1 MKRVIVAVVALTLW
15 GCSSSGLQVV
25 PEAAVTTTSGTV
37 SAQRSDPRTLRWLN
51 IPYAEAPV
59 GELRWRAPVPLKPS
73 AEPIPPKTEPV
84 MCPQMPG
91 EASGTTG
98 TEPVGSEDCLY
109 LDVVAPTN
117 FNGGSLPVMVWI
129 HGGGNTTG
137 YKGSYD
143 FSELAA
149 REQVVVVTLN
159 YRLGP
164 LGWFTHPNLQGAADG
179 LDATSN
185 FGHLDII
192 AALKWTQQN
201 IEQFGGNPQNVTI
214 FGESAGAHNV
224 YALLVSPLADGLFHR
239 AIAQSGYTT
248 TVTPRQAVN
257 RAREF
262 EQIDRGSWELIEA
275 LGLDPDEVDP
285 RSLRAVPA
293 GRLLG
298 IYDQL
303 DKDHISPLSTAD
315 GIVIPEAGM
324 LAAMADA
331 SLNKQVPVLAGSN
344 RDEVTLWLGLNR
356 YFVDGESVL
365 LGALPPKMRIRDEA
379 LYRYWIDIRS
389 RGWKARGV
397 DEPLAALSAAGYSPL
412 YAYRFDWDEQADSWF
427 LPFSDIL
434 GAAHAAEIAF
444 VMGKPMYGS
453 IGDYMYPDTPSAAAL
468 TKHMMSA
475 WANFARH
482 GDPGAVAGQ
491 AWPPFVTEAPHTL
504 ILDSAD
510 RIRVE
515 AQGESLDALLQE
527 AAGESPLNATER
539 CLLVWELVTNIG
551 QPAYDRYRRWNNGE
565 CAGVDAREQ
574 KLAIRQ
580 QLEQQYGSANLP

>member
-1 MKRVIVAVVALTLW
+1 MRVTIAAIITLTLA
-15 GCSSSGLQVV
+15 GCSSSGLQ
-25 PEAAVTTTSGTV
+25 PAPDAAVSTTSGTIA
-37 SAQRSDPRTLRWLN
+37 AQRSDARTLRWLN
-51 IPYAEAPV
+51 IPYAQAPV
-59 GELRWRAPVPLKPS
+59 GELRWRAPIELAPS
-73 AEPIPPKTEPV
+73 SDPIPTQSEPV

-91 EASGTTG
+91 EATGTSG

-109 LDVVAPTN
+109 LDVVAPAN
-117 FNGGSLPVMVWI
+117 FNESSLPVMVWI

-164 LGWFTHPNLQGAADG
+164 LGWLTHPSVQGAAEG
-179 LDATSN
+179 LDKTSN

-192 AALKWTQQN
+192 KALEWTQRN
-201 IEQFGGNPQNVTI
+201 IERFGGNPSNVTI

-224 YALLVSPLADGLFHR
+224 YALLASPLADGLFHR
-239 AIAQSGYTT
+239 AIAQSGYTA

-257 RAREF
+257 QGREF
-262 EQIDRGSWELIEA
+262 EQIDRGSWELIQA
-275 LGLDPDEVDP
+275 LGLDPDTVGPDE
-285 RSLRAVPA
+285 LRAVPT
-293 GRLLG
+293 GRLLST
-298 IYDQL
+298 YDGL

-324 LAAMADA
+324 LAAMADPRV
-331 SLNKQVPVLAGSN
+331 SKQVPVLAGSN

-356 YFVDGESVL
+356 YFVDGEAVL
-365 LGALPPKMRIRDEA
+365 FGALPPKMRIRDEA

-397 DEPLAALSAAGYSPL
+397 DEPLAALASAGYPTL

-427 LPFSDIL
+427 LPFSEIL

-468 TKHMMSA
+468 TENMMSA
-475 WANFARH
+475 WARFARQ

-491 AWPPFVTEAPHTL
+491 AWPPFVPDAPHTL

-510 RIRVE
+510 SIRIE

-565 CAGVDAREQ
+565 CASLDAREQ
-574 KLAIRQ
+574 KQVIRR

>member
-1 MKRVIVAVVALTLW
+1 
-15 GCSSSGLQVV
+15 
-25 PEAAVTTTSGTV
+25 
-37 SAQRSDPRTLRWLN
+37 
-51 IPYAEAPV
+51 
-59 GELRWRAPVPLKPS
+59 
-73 AEPIPPKTEPV
+73 

-91 EASGTTG
+91 EATG
-98 TEPVGSEDCLY
+98 TKGTAPVGSEDCLY
-109 LDVVAPTN
+109 LDVVAPANATER
-117 FNGGSLPVMVWI
+117 SLPVMVWI

-164 LGWFTHPNLQGAADG
+164 LGWFTHPNVQGTAKG
-179 LDATSN
+179 LDQTSN

-192 AALKWTQQN
+192 AALNWTQSN
-201 IEQFGGNPQNVTI
+201 IEQFGGNPQNVTV

-224 YALLVSPLADGLFHR
+224 YALLASPLADGLFHR

-257 RAREF
+257 REREF
-262 EQIDRGSWELIEA
+262 EQIDRGSWELIQA
-275 LGLDPDEVDP
+275 LDLDADTVEPNV
-285 RSLRAVPA
+285 LRTVPVA
-293 GRLLG
+293 DLLST
-298 IYDQL
+298 YDSL
-303 DKDHISPLSTAD
+303 DKDHLSPLSTAD

-324 LAAMADA
+324 LSAMADA
-331 SLNKQVPVLAGSN
+331 GLNKQVPVLAGSN

-356 YFVDGESVL
+356 YFVDGEPVL
-365 LGALPPKMRIRDEA
+365 FGALPPKMRIRDEA

-397 DEPLAALSAAGYSPL
+397 DEPLAALATAGYGGL

-427 LPFSDIL
+427 LPFSKIL

-453 IGDYMYPDTPSAAAL
+453 IGDYMYPDTPSAAAM
-468 TKHMMSA
+468 TEHMMSA
-475 WANFARH
+475 WADFARR
-482 GDPGAVAGQ
+482 GEPGAVAGQ
-491 AWPPFVTEAPHTL
+491 SWPPFVPEAPHTL
-504 ILDSAD
+504 ILDTPD
-510 RIRVE
+510 NIRVE
-515 AQGESLDALLQE
+515 ARGESLDALLQE
-527 AAGESPLNATER
+527 AAEESPLAATER

-565 CAGVDAREQ
+565 CARVDAREE
-574 KLAIRQ
+574 KRKIRQ
-580 QLEQQYGSANLP
+580 QLELQYGSASLP